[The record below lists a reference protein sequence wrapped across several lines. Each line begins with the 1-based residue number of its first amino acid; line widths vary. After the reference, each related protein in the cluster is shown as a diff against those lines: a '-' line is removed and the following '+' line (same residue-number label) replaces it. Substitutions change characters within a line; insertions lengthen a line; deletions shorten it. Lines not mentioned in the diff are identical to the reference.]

1 MPSKASFLTAFDGL
15 KLYLRNWS
23 PCGSARGWILIVH
36 GLGEHG
42 GRYGHVAEAFNARGY
57 AVTVFDLRGHGRSE
71 GKRGDFPSYE
81 TVMDD
86 IRLVLGEIAAGHPGE
101 PGFLYGH
108 SMGGNLVLNYALRH
122 KPALTGVIASSPWL
136 RLVHEPRP
144 LDLLLAKA
152 LKHLY
157 PSLTRSTGLPAAYLS
172 HDERV
177 VKDYLDDPLVHD
189 RASIRLYL
197 AVKEAGEWAIAHAPE
212 FPLPLLL
219 MHGDGDRITSFEASA
234 EFSRRMAREHTFKRW
249 SGLYHEP
256 HNELQRA
263 EVIDFVVAWVE
274 SVAGHGRIDGDDSG

>member
-1 MPSKASFLTAFDGL
+1 MSSKESFLTTADGL

-23 PCGSARGWILIVH
+23 PRGPAKGWILIVH

-42 GRYGHVAEAFNARGY
+42 GRYGHVAEAFNLRGY
-57 AVTVFDLRGHGRSE
+57 AVTAFDLRGHGRSG
-71 GKRGDFPSYE
+71 GKRGDLPSYE
-81 TVMDD
+81 TAMED
-86 IRLVLGEIAAGHPGE
+86 IRLVLDATAAEYPGR

-108 SMGGNLVLNYALRH
+108 SMGGNLVLNYALRR
-122 KPALTGVIASSPWL
+122 KPTLAGVIASSPWL

-177 VKDYLDDPLVHD
+177 VKACLNDPLVHD

-197 AVKEAGEWAIAHAPE
+197 AVKDAGEWAMTHAPE

-219 MHGDGDRITSFEASA
+219 MHGDEDRITSFEASA
-234 EFSRRMAREHTFKRW
+234 EFSRRMTREHTFKGW

-256 HNELQRA
+256 HNELGRE
-263 EVIDFVVAWVE
+263 EVLDFVVAWVE
-274 SVAGHGRIDGDDSG
+274 SVAGHGR